1 MTWLVWARFL
11 LLASLVVLVA
21 LYIEAEFRRRD

>member
-1 MTWLVWARFL
+1 MTWLLWARFL
-11 LLASLVVLVA
+11 LLASLVALIA

>member
-21 LYIEAEFRRRD
+21 LYIEKEFRGRE

>member
-1 MTWLVWARFL
+1 MTWLLWARFL
-11 LLASLVVLVA
+11 LLASLVALVA

>member
-11 LLASLVVLVA
+11 LLASLVALVA

>member
-1 MTWLVWARFL
+1 MTILLWARFL

-21 LYIEAEFRRRD
+21 LYVMAEMPHRE